1 MVNVTTSGPKM
12 KCTQKVKKTQKTANT
27 WWDYHVVIT
36 KKVKTSLQVHRG
48 IPMAFIECPL
58 HCHWCF
64 WSVID
69 AVTLWHIV
77 CQCDLSRRK
86 CRHLFV
92 DPPTSP
98 GPRQVARS
106 VLGVPRLRAGW
117 HTVPVLSHALPSK
130 QFKTRTNM
138 CRVALQ
144 MHFKWGIS
152 KMFAECKYMHCWIMK
167 TCVPNYVVCCNN
179 MQNCKWFFQQQCG
192 VKCETVTYP
201 LTVLL
206 LKSNQ

>member
-1 MVNVTTSGPKM
+1 
-12 KCTQKVKKTQKTANT
+12 
-27 WWDYHVVIT
+27 
-36 KKVKTSLQVHRG
+36 
-48 IPMAFIECPL
+48 MAVIECPL
-58 HCHWCF
+58 HFHWCF

-69 AVTLWHIV
+69 AVTPWNIV

-98 GPRQVARS
+98 EPRQVARF

-138 CRVALQ
+138 CRVR
-144 MHFKWGIS
+144 FVS
-152 KMFAECKYMHCWIMK
+152 KVFAECKYMHCWIMK
-167 TCVPNYVVCCNN
+167 TCVPNYVVFCKD
-179 MQNCKWFFQQQCG
+179 MQKCKWYFQQQCG
-192 VKCETVTYP
+192 VKLQLILWQFFFSSQTNETFRGGRE
-201 LTVLL
+201 
-206 LKSNQ
+206 